1 MTISSLV
8 GCGSIQ
14 EKVVLKTD
22 YVVKEIPLQPRPK
35 PLNLHRVRFH
45 AVTPENLN
53 EFLVEYEKIN
63 GDVVF
68 FAISVPDYENL
79 SLNVAEMKRF
89 INQQKSLIIYYE
101 ESIGKMEEDLPAD
114 TEEVIKDRAY
124 GILFAR
130 KFDEELENTLRTTR
144 AEAFVEFKELD

>member
-1 MTISSLV
+1 MVNRKNLWTLALLLMISSLV

-14 EKVVLKTD
+14 EKVILKTD

-35 PLNLHRVRFH
+35 PVDLHRVKFY
-45 AVTPENLN
+45 AVTPENLDQ
-53 EFLVEYEKIN
+53 FLEEYEKEN

-79 SLNVAEMKRF
+79 SMNVAELKRF

-101 ESIGKMEEDLPAD
+101 ESIGKMEEELPAD
-114 TEEVIKDRAY
+114 TEEVIKETETSTLDSFLDR
-124 GILFAR
+124 F
-130 KFDEELENTLRTTR
+130 
-144 AEAFVEFKELD
+144 